1 MDRWH
6 GARMSAPMRPRWL
19 VSLLPLLVMACS
31 SGSGS
36 APAPTGSAVSKED
49 AALAAAKSAAGKLG
63 TQLRTRLTDAMNNG
77 GAANAI
83 QVCSTEAHGISEQV
97 AKETGAKVGRS
108 SLKLR
113 NPADA
118 PPGWVQTWLVAQG
131 DKKADATKGIE
142 GVFDSPLGKVARF
155 LKPIAIEGACLSC
168 HGDPATIAEPVKA
181 TLAAKYPDDKA
192 TGYQNGDLRG
202 ALWAEVAVAK

>member
-1 MDRWH
+1 MRLRWF
-6 GARMSAPMRPRWL
+6 API
-19 VSLLPLLVMACS
+19 LPLLVIACS
-31 SGSGS
+31 SPGSGAAPSGSGS
-36 APAPTGSAVSKED
+36 AASKED

-77 GAANAI
+77 GPANAI
-83 QVCSTEAHGISEQV
+83 QVCSTEAHGMAEQV
-97 AKETGAKVGRS
+97 AKDTGAKVGRS

-113 NPADA
+113 NPQDA

-131 DKKADATKGIE
+131 DKKADATTGVE
-142 GVFDSPLGKVARF
+142 GVFDSPTGKVARF

-168 HGDPATIAEPVKA
+168 HGDPGQLSEPVKA
-181 TLAAKYPDDKA
+181 ALAAKYPEDKA

-202 ALWAEVAVAK
+202 ALWAEVPIKN

>member
-1 MDRWH
+1 MP
-6 GARMSAPMRPRWL
+6 SIRPWL
-19 VSLLPLLVMACS
+19 FVSLLAIGCSS

-36 APAPTGSAVSKED
+36 APAGSGSAVSKED

-63 TQLRTRLTDAMNNG
+63 TGLRTRLTDAMNNG
-77 GAANAI
+77 GPGKAI
-83 QVCSTEAHGISEQV
+83 EVCSTEAQALAEQV

-113 NPADA
+113 NPKDA

-131 DKKADATKGIE
+131 DKKADATTGVE
-142 GVFDSPLGKVARF
+142 GVFDSPAGKVARF
-155 LKPIAIEGACLSC
+155 LKPIPIEGTCLSC
-168 HGDPATIAEPVKA
+168 HGDPASLSEPVKTA
-181 TLAAKYPDDKA
+181 LAAKYPDDKA

-202 ALWAEVAVAK
+202 ALWAEVPVKN